1 MKRACFKST
10 DFGKN
15 VTDHLN
21 LAQTSK
27 TSPLI
32 RSKTYLLLLF
42 FIFTLTAFAQEV
54 TVTGTVTSAD
64 DNFPLPGVNVIIQG
78 TTNGTSTDFDGN
90 YSITV
95 NKGDVLEFS
104 FIGFVTQ
111 AITVDDQTEINVV
124 MQVDAQALDEVVVV
138 GYGELKVKD
147 LTSAITTVKSEE
159 LAKTPTNS
167 AMQALQGKVAGLQV
181 VTNGSPGQ
189 APTVRVRGIGSY
201 NTGASGPLYVV
212 DGMFFNNIDFLN
224 TSDIESISILKD
236 ASASAIYGVRAANGV
251 VLIETKSG
259 SANKK
264 PEITYDGYYGTQ
276 IAQNVLKVANA
287 EQFTTLALESGSAPD
302 AEFILNAMQRYG
314 RSRVNPNVPDV
325 NTDWYDE
332 ILRPAQIMNH
342 SLGFTGGSEN
352 AKYAVGANYFAQEG
366 ILDMKNDYE
375 RFNLRSKLEFK
386 VNDWFTIGGNTV
398 FSNATRYDGENS
410 AWRLA
415 YYAVPIL
422 PVLDPNLA
430 DDPNVFP
437 TNYANAQDLGYRGGQ
452 NPFPLLRFSDNRIK
466 SRTVLANFYAQLQ
479 IIPDKLS
486 FKTAYNHNFRT
497 NEVRNVRLPYFIGNG
512 FQREDASIK
521 KVSETFSNQIWDN
534 TLTYTQTFD
543 KHDLTVLAGTSFRD
557 EGFEKLEARGLNFPL
572 SGEEAYYLDQ
582 AQTIVEEDV
591 KDNGA
596 RNYGLSYFGR
606 VSYNYDNRY
615 LLYATYRADGT
626 NKYQEKWGYF
636 PTIGAGWVIS
646 SETFMEDNGLFDFLK
661 LRASWGMLGNDKVPS
676 SEGSITSEVVTT
688 ALGDI
693 LFSGVNTG
701 SDFTALKWEVTEETN
716 VGITA
721 RMFDNNL
728 TIEADYYV
736 RDTED
741 AVIPVERP
749 LIPGATRQNVGE
761 IRNSGF
767 ELALNWN
774 KFVSDDFSYNI
785 GANLST
791 LKNEVLDLNGQPHLD
806 AGSAEFRQRSIVG
819 QPLFAFYGREVAGVY
834 QNDAEIQADPVAVAN
849 NLVPGDFKY
858 KENGGDPNTI
868 DDDDRVVLGSFLPTY
883 SYGFNL
889 GFEYKAFD
897 FSASALGQGGN
908 KILNRKRMEVI
919 FTSDTNWDRDF
930 AVNRW
935 HGEGTTNSYPSAA
948 AVRKGWNQ
956 RLNDYYVEDGGFFRL
971 QNITLGYTINKNG
984 EQGKIPRTRIYFTAE
999 KPLTLFKYNGFNPEV
1014 ASGVD
1019 NQTYPIPAVYTIGVN
1034 IKI

>member
-1 MKRACFKST
+1 MKRACLKDTNFS
-10 DFGKN
+10 KN
-15 VTDHLN
+15 VADNHGMIHKVKCGSLV
-21 LAQTSK
+21 
-27 TSPLI
+27 
-32 RSKTYLLLLF
+32 RSKIHLLLLF
-42 FIFTLTAFAQEV
+42 FIFSLTAFAQEV
-54 TVTGTVTSAD
+54 TITGVVTSAD

-104 FIGFVTQ
+104 FIGFTPQ
-111 AITVDDQTEINVV
+111 SITVGDQTEINVV
-124 MQVDAQALDEVVVV
+124 MLADAEALDEVVVV
-138 GYGELKVKD
+138 GYGQLKVKD
-147 LTSAITTVKSEE
+147 LTSAITTVKAEE
-159 LAKTPTNS
+159 LIKTPTNS

-181 VTNGSPGQ
+181 VSNGGPGRG
-189 APTVRVRGIGSY
+189 PTVRVRGIGSY

-224 TSDIESISILKD
+224 TADIESISILKD

-264 PEITYDGYYGTQ
+264 SEISYDGYYGTQ
-276 IAQNVLKVANA
+276 VAQNVLKVANA

-302 AEFILNAMQRYG
+302 AQFILNAMQRYG

-332 ILRPAQIMNH
+332 IIRPAQIMSH
-342 SLGFTGGSEN
+342 SLGFTGGSEK
-352 AKYAVGANYFAQEG
+352 ATYAVGANYFAQEG
-366 ILDMKNDYE
+366 ILDMKNEYE

-386 VNDWFTIGGNTV
+386 VNDWFTIGGNAV
-398 FSNATRYDGENS
+398 FSNSTRYDPEDS

-422 PVLDPNLA
+422 PVLDPALA

-452 NPFPLLRFSDNRIK
+452 NPFPTLRFTEDRI
-466 SRTVLANFYAQLQ
+466 RARNIFANFYAQLQ

-486 FKTAYNHNFRT
+486 FKTSYNHNYQNF
-497 NEVRNVRLPYFIGNG
+497 EVRNVRLPYFIGNS
-512 FQREDASIK
+512 FQRENASLGK
-521 KVSETFSNQIWDN
+521 RVSNISNQIWDN
-534 TLTYTQTFD
+534 TLTFTQTFD
-543 KHDLTVLAGTSFRD
+543 KHDLTILAGTSFRD
-557 EGFEKLEARGLNFPL
+557 EGFEMLGATGLNFPL
-572 SGEEAYYLDQ
+572 SGEEAYYLSQ
-582 AQTIVEEDV
+582 AQTTPEEGVVDG
-591 KDNGA
+591 GA
-596 RNYGLSYFGR
+596 REYGLSYFGR

-646 SETFMEDNGLFDFLK
+646 SESFMEDNGVFDYLK
-661 LRASWGMLGNDKVPS
+661 LRGSWGKLGNDKVPS
-676 SEGSITSEVVTT
+676 SEGSITSSVVTT
-688 ALGDI
+688 ALGDV

-701 SDFTALKWEVTEETN
+701 SDFTALKWEVTSETN
-716 VGITA
+716 IGITA
-721 RMFDNNL
+721 RLFDNNL
-728 TIEADYYV
+728 SLEADYYV

-774 KFVSDDFSYNI
+774 KNVSDDFSYSI

-791 LKNEVLDLNGQPHLD
+791 LKNEVLDLDGQPHLD

-889 GFEYKAFD
+889 GFEYKALD
-897 FSASALGQGGN
+897 FSASAVGQGGN
-908 KILNRKRMEVI
+908 KILNRKRGEVI

-930 AVNRW
+930 AINRW

-948 AVRKGWNQ
+948 GVRKGWNQ
-956 RLNDYYVEDGGFFRL
+956 RLSDYYVEDGGFFRL
-971 QNITLGYTINKNG
+971 QNITLGYTINKDG
-984 EQGKIPRTRIYFTAE
+984 QHGKIPRTRIYFTAE
-999 KPLTLFKYNGFNPEV
+999 KPLTLFNYNGFNPEV
-1014 ASGVD
+1014 ANGVD